1 MPDSKQFKSILI
13 LSFSGQILLIIS
25 CTKLSDAFIE
35 YLASL
40 DIYLV
45 KIASASLAT
54 TEEKNKNYYF
64 YFKNYFNSNYTFIL
78 IYLTITFAIIII
90 IMIIT

>member
-1 MPDSKQFKSILI
+1 LPDSKQFKSI

-40 DIYLV
+40 DTYLV

-54 TEEKNKNYYF
+54 TEEKKYKLLF
-64 YFKNYFNSNYTFIL
+64 LF
-78 IYLTITFAIIII
+78 
-90 IMIIT
+90 